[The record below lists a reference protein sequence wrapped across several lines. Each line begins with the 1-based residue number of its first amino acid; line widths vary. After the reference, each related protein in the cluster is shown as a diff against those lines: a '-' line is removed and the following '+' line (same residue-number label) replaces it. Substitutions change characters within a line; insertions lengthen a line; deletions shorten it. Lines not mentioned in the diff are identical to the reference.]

1 MRRAYPSD
9 LTDDQWSLIE
19 PLLPPAKHGGR
30 PRTVDLR
37 EVVNTLLY
45 QARTGVQW
53 RFFPHDLLPKSTVW
67 VYFVAWQKD
76 GTWDAVL
83 DALRREVRVLEGRDP
98 EPSAGCIDSQSVK
111 TTEVGGEERGYDGG
125 KKVKGRKR
133 HIVVDT
139 LGLLLA
145 VAVTAANCDDGTHA
159 PRVLERVAGGRRP
172 RLEVVFADNKYHNRT
187 LYEWLYD
194 SDATHTVDVVS
205 RPDGATGFEPIR
217 IRWVV
222 EQAIACLNRY
232 RRLSKDYERTT
243 ASSETW
249 VKVAAISR
257 MARRA
262 RRNKDN
268 GEAEYGYPKKEKAVA

>member
-1 MRRAYPSD
+1 MRRPYPSD
-9 LTDDQWSLIE
+9 LTDDQWALIE
-19 PLLPPAKHGGR
+19 PLLPAARHGGR

-53 RFFPHDLLPKSTVW
+53 RYFPHDLLPKSTAW
-67 VYFVAWQKD
+67 VYFVAWQND
-76 GTWDAVL
+76 GTWQRVL

-111 TTEVGGEERGYDGG
+111 TTEVGGADRGYDGG

-133 HIVVDT
+133 HIIVDT

-159 PRVLERVAGGRRP
+159 PAVLGKIAGGRHP
-172 RLEVVFADNKYHNRT
+172 RLTAVFADTKYHNRA

-194 SDATHTVDVVS
+194 SDATHTVEVVS
-205 RPDGATGFEPIR
+205 RPDGQTGFEPIR

-243 ASSETW
+243 ASSEAW
-249 VKVAAISR
+249 VQIAAISR
-257 MARRA
+257 LARRA
-262 RRNKDN
+262 RRHKHSGDP
-268 GEAEYGYPKKEKAVA
+268 EYKYPKKAKADA

>member
-9 LTDDQWSLIE
+9 LTDDQWALIG
-19 PLLPPAKHGGR
+19 PPLPPAKRGGR
-30 PRTVDLR
+30 PRTIDLR

-67 VYFVAWQKD
+67 VYFVAWRDD
-76 GTWDAVL
+76 GTRDRVL
-83 DALRREVRVLEGRDP
+83 DALRREVRVPEGRDP
-98 EPSAGCIDSQSVK
+98 EPSAGYIDSRTVE

-125 KKVKGRKR
+125 KKVEGRKR

-145 VAVTAANCDDGTHA
+145 VAVAAANGDDGTHA
-159 PRVLERVAGGRRP
+159 PRVLEKVGGGKRP

-187 LYEWLYD
+187 LYD
-194 SDATHTVDVVS
+194 SDATHNIDVVS
-205 RPDGATGFEPIR
+205 RPDGQTGLEPIR
-217 IRWVV
+217 IRRV

-232 RRLSKDYERTT
+232 QRLSGHVQKYL
-243 ASSETW
+243 
-249 VKVAAISR
+249 
-257 MARRA
+257 
-262 RRNKDN
+262 
-268 GEAEYGYPKKEKAVA
+268 